1 MRSQGGN
8 EEQPAKPAAAPSK
21 VPLPNTRTPAS
32 EGNSLCRQRRL
43 RRSSGRTQPSAS
55 GSEALGFRAQVPAA
69 RGHALALAR
78 GRGRRVAAALCA
90 ARTAWTGA
98 GPAVLP
104 SPPLPHPSPLPA
116 PRPARPTLGPALVR
130 APPGWLRRVPFP
142 TRGRPLASELDVGSR
157 WRESPPALCPFLSP
171 SLGKYPS
178 KT

>member
-1 MRSQGGN
+1 METRNSLRSRQ
-8 EEQPAKPAAAPSK
+8 QRPVKCPSQ
-21 VPLPNTRTPAS
+21 TPAPRRVKATHS
-32 EGNSLCRQRRL
+32 AGSAGFGEAVARLSPPPPGAKLWASAPRFRL
-43 RRSSGRTQPSAS
+43 RGATHSHSHA
-55 GSEALGFRAQVPAA
+55 PA
-69 RGHALALAR
+69 R
-78 GRGRRVAAALCA
+78 RRVAAALCA
-90 ARTAWTGA
+90 ARTAWTEA

-142 TRGRPLASELDVGSR
+142 ILGRPLASELDVGSR
-157 WRESPPALCPFLSP
+157 WQESPPALCPFLSP